1 MNRKI
6 QGSGCKLQFAGFRQS
21 ICSLQS
27 AIRNSK
33 AGFTLIEIIVVVAI
47 IGTLL
52 TIAGLEVSGWLSN
65 YKVETEIK
73 NMYVDLMNA
82 RARAMQ
88 RNRVH
93 FVTLTTTQYKTY
105 EDIYPAPDGD
115 GQLTTGG
122 SDCLCS
128 STCSSSDCRVMQKDL
143 DARYP
148 IVWNGSGNEI
158 DFLTTG
164 LSNVNKTICSNTD
177 FISANPSPSG
187 ADYDCI
193 IISTSRINLGCL
205 ATSIPDGGVC
215 DSSNCV
221 AK

>member
-1 MNRKI
+1 MNRQI
-6 QGSGCKLQFAGFRQS
+6 QDTGYRIQAFKKSK
-21 ICSLQS
+21 
-27 AIRNSK
+27 IRNPKSEIIDLCS
-33 AGFTLIEIIVVVAI
+33 ARHASRGFTLIEIIVVVAI

-88 RNRVH
+88 RNRFH
-93 FVTLTTTQYKTY
+93 FVVLAATQYTIT
-105 EDIYPAPDGD
+105 EDTNPAPDGNGTLD
-115 GQLTTGG
+115 T
-122 SDCLCS
+122 SDTQILQ
-128 STCSSSDCRVMQKDL
+128 TNL

-177 FISANPSPSG
+177 ID
-187 ADYDCI
+187 ADYNCI
-193 IISTSRINLGCL
+193 EISTTRINLGKLTTRIPRGGTCD
-205 ATSIPDGGVC
+205 AT
-215 DSSNCV
+215 NCI